1 MSDFSAVQKAI
12 DDSNKAFEAF
22 KEINESKSKS
32 QGDKLAEME
41 KAFADVTK
49 SQEEVKTLKALVE
62 TMEAKANRPGF
73 GAGTDVEKA
82 QVEHKEAFGG
92 YMRKGREYDL
102 GIEQKALAISTNGGA
117 DGGFAVPKVID
128 AMIQD
133 LLVNI
138 SPIRSI
144 ASIQQISTSDFHKLV
159 NLRGTASGWVG
170 EVAARPSTTTPTL
183 ADIKPTMGELYANPQ
198 ATQQMLDDSFF
209 NAEAWLAD
217 QVATEFARAEGAA
230 FINGTGSSMPTG
242 FLAGTPLATADGV
255 RAFGSLQYVPT
266 GVAGGFA
273 ASSPTDLF
281 FSVASQLKKGQR
293 QGAKW
298 LMSKATLFQVAA
310 FKDSSGRY
318 IFTPVMSPEVPASIL
333 GWEAVEAEDMPGVAA
348 NSFAIAFGNFK
359 NGYLIVDR
367 IGTRVIR
374 DPFTNKPYIGFYTTK
389 RTGGAVIDSE
399 AIKLVKFAVS

>member
-1 MSDFSAVQKAI
+1 MSDLSLIQKAI

-22 KEINESKSKS
+22 KEINDSKAKTH
-32 QGDKLAEME
+32 GDKLAEME

-49 SQEEVKTLKALVE
+49 GQSEVKALLE
-62 TMEAKANRPGF
+62 LIEAKGNRPGF
-73 GAGTDVEKA
+73 GAGQSDTEKA
-82 QVEHKEAFGG
+82 QAEHKEAFGG
-92 YMRKGREYDL
+92 YLRKGRDFDVA
-102 GIEQKALAISTNGGA
+102 IEQKALAITTNSGA
-117 DGGFAVPKVID
+117 DGGYAVPKVID
-128 AMIQD
+128 TMIQD

-144 ASIQQISTSDFHKLV
+144 ASVQQISTSDFHKLV

-170 EVAARPSTTTPTL
+170 ETAARTATGTPSL

-198 ATQQMLDDSFF
+198 ATQQMLDDTFF

-217 QVATEFARAEGAA
+217 NVAIEFARAEGAA
-230 FINGTGSSMPTG
+230 FVSGNGTNQPTG
-242 FLAGTPLATADGV
+242 FLNGTPLATDDGT
-255 RAFGSLQYVPT
+255 RAFGSIQYVPT

-273 ASSPTDLF
+273 ASNPSDLF
-281 FSVASQLKKGQR
+281 FSLAGKLKKGHR

-298 LMSKATLFQVAA
+298 VMNKATLFTVAA
-310 FKDSSGRY
+310 FKDSGGRY
-318 IFTPVMSPEVPASIL
+318 IFTPVASPEVPANIL
-333 GWEAVEAEDMPGVAA
+333 GWEAVEAEDMPAVAA
-348 NSFAIAFGNFK
+348 NSFSIAFGNFK

-389 RTGGAVIDSE
+389 RVGGAVIDSE
-399 AIKLVKFAVS
+399 AIKVAKFAVS